1 MKTHIIFI
9 FLLLVGVS
17 FAQKEANVWHFGI
30 GYSLDFNSGTPI
42 QTSGSQMFTFEGSTS
57 YCDSEGNLLFYS
69 NGGGRVPSTGQDGG
83 KIWNKNN
90 QVMYDMQGTEG
101 GGWSAA
107 QSSVVVPV
115 PGESNAFY
123 LFTMEELEFDLDDV
137 VPSEPN
143 GRGLRYFKID
153 MTLNGGLGSVIE
165 ADVPVYDY
173 SYEGICA
180 IRHANGTDYWILINQ
195 DTTGIGVYR
204 VNQSGVELA
213 GVYPYPAFYSG
224 FGIIKSSPNQDSGST
239 CCNKVMT
246 PAGLYDFNLTTGVL
260 SFETDLGGV
269 STTYFEF
276 SPNGEYLY
284 ATITDPFTGVSQ
296 LVQYNVLAPAQ
307 TGQSVES
314 TAQVIAPNFNG
325 LYMQLASDGKI
336 YFTEFGI
343 DLVSGGLS
351 TRIGSVN
358 CPNTTSPTVSSGLI
372 SYPSDSQNTFPFFSL
387 PNFPSWIFYNNNDTQ
402 IQFGPDTVFLCPGD
416 TIVLNAGD
424 GTSWSWGGD
433 AAANTGQ
440 FFTVTSPGIFSATV
454 NGPCGSG
461 SDQIVV
467 LTCDSTT
474 PCEGF
479 DLGDPLTACLN
490 DTIQLGADLSG
501 FQNIGNLEWSGNGT
515 FLPSNTVVNPLYIP
529 TQTEYNSGFSLI
541 GLEVSLASTTTVPS
555 GLLAYDHSG
564 DDLLFYI
571 NPLDG
576 SIDSIQENT
585 GKDWTAMGFRS
596 ADCLLYGLSNIVT
609 APMLSSI
616 DPVSGTVVDIFNYPN
631 HQFYA
636 GEYDNE
642 NDIFYA
648 VGMSEM
654 NSGQLLDQ
662 LLYSIN
668 PVTGALD
675 TIGNLNLAAIDGFFY
690 TPDDGINGLA
700 FDPDLDLL
708 YGITDN
714 GKLYQINPSNAS
726 ISLIGNT
733 ASGMRGLAY
742 DEIQDK
748 LWAVSPSATLVE
760 IDKLTGTQLGSVLCD
775 EIFGNVTSLTFTSGT
790 CGEGVTCTDQL
801 LIEFENCD
809 DDPTNET
816 DFSFPNVITANG
828 DGVNDLF
835 EIQNLPDNTEVII
848 LNRWGNLVFSSGNYQ
863 NNWNGKDTSGKELVD
878 GVYTYKFQT
887 ETGKTGHGFVHL
899 IR

>member
-1 MKTHIIFI
+1 MNLRVTLIC
-9 FLLLVGVS
+9 LLFFGVS
-17 FAQKEANVWHFGI
+17 FTQKEANVWHFGI
-30 GYSLDFNSGTPI
+30 GNSLDFNSGTPV

-57 YCDSEGNLLFYS
+57 YCDEIGNLLFYS
-69 NGGGRVPSTGQDGG
+69 NGGGRIPAGGQDGG

-107 QSSVVVPV
+107 QSSVVVPA
-115 PGESNAFY
+115 PGEPNVYY
-123 LFTMEELEFDLDDV
+123 LFTMEELEFDVDGA

-153 MTLNGGLGSVIE
+153 MSLNGGLGDVVE
-165 ADVPVYDY
+165 ADVQVYDY

-180 IRHANGTDYWILINQ
+180 IRHSNGTDYWILINQ
-195 DTTGIGVYR
+195 DTTGIGVYS
-204 VNQSGVELA
+204 VTQSGVQLA
-213 GVYPYPAFYSG
+213 GVYPHPAFYNG
-224 FGIIKSSPNQDSGST
+224 FGIIKSSPTLGGIGAP

-246 PAGLYDFNLTTGVL
+246 NAGLYDFNLSTGVL
-260 SFETDLGGV
+260 SFETDLGAT
-269 STTYFEF
+269 SPTYFEF
-276 SPNGEYLY
+276 SPNGSYLY
-284 ATITDPFTGVSQ
+284 ASIFDQILSVNQ
-296 LVQYNVLAPAQ
+296 LVQYNVLAPSQ
-307 TGQSVES
+307 TGQTVES
-314 TAQVIAPNFNG
+314 TAQVIVQNFNG
-325 LYMQLASDGKI
+325 LYLQLASDGKI
-336 YFTEFGI
+336 YFTEQSFGFTTLLGTI
-343 DLVSGGLS
+343 
-351 TRIGSVN
+351 N
-358 CPNTTSPTVSSGLI
+358 CPNTSDPTVFSGVL
-372 SYPSDSQNTFPFFSL
+372 SFPNDPNLSIGFYSL
-387 PNFPSWIFYNNNDTQ
+387 PNFPSWIFYNNYDAQ
-402 IQFGPDTVFLCPGD
+402 IQFGPDTVYLCPGD
-416 TIVLNAGD
+416 TLLLNAGD
-424 GTSWSWGGD
+424 GISWEWGGD
-433 AAANTGQ
+433 ASTNTSQ
-440 FFTVTSPGIFSATV
+440 FYIVTNPGIFSATV
-454 NGPCGSG
+454 TSTCGLG

-467 LTCDSTT
+467 LPCESPS

-479 DLGDPLTACLN
+479 DLGDPIAACLN

-501 FQNIGNLEWSGNGT
+501 FQNISNLEWSGSGT
-515 FLPSNTVVNPLYIP
+515 FLPSNTVANPLYIP
-529 TQTEYNSGFSLI
+529 SQNEYNSGSSLI

-555 GLLAYDHSG
+555 GLLAYDHSSE
-564 DDLLFYI
+564 DILFYI

-616 DPVSGTVVDIFNYPN
+616 NPTTGAVDDIFSYPN

-648 VGMSEM
+648 VGMSEI

-662 LLYSIN
+662 WLYSIN

-675 TIGNLNLAAIDGFFY
+675 TIGNLNLVANDGFFY
-690 TPDDGINGLA
+690 TPDDGFNGLA
-700 FDPDLDLL
+700 YDPDLDLL

-742 DEIQDK
+742 DEIQNK

-760 IDKLTGTQLGSVLCD
+760 IDKQTGAQLGSVLCD
-775 EIFGNVTSLTFTSGT
+775 EIFGNVTSLTFISGT
-790 CGEGVTCTDQL
+790 CGEGDTCADQL

-809 DDPTNET
+809 NE
-816 DFSFPNVITANG
+816 DILSFPNVITANG
-828 DGVNDLF
+828 DGVNDFF
-835 EIQNLPDNTEVII
+835 EIQNLPENTEVII
-848 LNRWGNLVFSSGNYQ
+848 LNRWGNVVFSSGNYQ

-878 GVYTYKFQT
+878 GVYTYKFIT
-887 ETGKTGHGFVHL
+887 KDGVIGHGFVHL
-899 IR
+899 VR

>member
-1 MKTHIIFI
+1 MKKYLIWFCS
-9 FLLLVGVS
+9 LLTSICV
-17 FAQKEANVWHFGI
+17 FAQKEANIWHFGI
-30 GYSLDFNSGTPI
+30 GHSLDFNSGSPL
-42 QTSGSQMFTFEGSTS
+42 QTSGSQMYTNEGCTS
-57 YCDSEGNLLFYS
+57 YCDENGNLLFYS
-69 NGGGRVPSTGQDGG
+69 NGGGRLPASGQDGG

-107 QSSVVVPV
+107 QSSVVVPAPGV
-115 PGESNAFY
+115 PNVYY
-123 LFTMEELEFDLDDV
+123 LFTMEELEFDVDGA

-153 MTLNGGLGSVIE
+153 MSLNGGLGDVVE
-165 ADVPVYDY
+165 ADVQVYDY

-180 IRHANGTDYWILINQ
+180 IRHSNGTDYWILINQ
-195 DTTGIGVYR
+195 DTTGIGVYS
-204 VNQSGVELA
+204 VTQSGVQLA
-213 GVYPYPAFYSG
+213 GVYPHPAFYNG
-224 FGIIKSSPNQDSGST
+224 FGIIKSSPTLGGIGAP

-246 PAGLYDFNLTTGVL
+246 NAGLYDFNLSTGVL
-260 SFETDLGGV
+260 SFETDLGAT
-269 STTYFEF
+269 SPTYFEF
-276 SPNGEYLY
+276 SPNGSYLY
-284 ATITDPFTGVSQ
+284 ASIFDQILSVNQ
-296 LVQYNVLAPAQ
+296 LVQYNVIATSQ
-307 TGQSVES
+307 TGQTVES
-314 TAQVIAPNFNG
+314 TAQVIVQNFNG
-325 LYMQLASDGKI
+325 LYLQLASDGKI
-336 YFTEFGI
+336 YFTEQSFGFTTLLGTI
-343 DLVSGGLS
+343 
-351 TRIGSVN
+351 N
-358 CPNTTSPTVSSGLI
+358 CPNTSDPTVFSGVL
-372 SYPSDSQNTFPFFSL
+372 SFPNDPNLSIGFFSL
-387 PNFPSWIFYNNNDTQ
+387 PNYPSWIFYNNYDAQ
-402 IQFGPDTVFLCPGD
+402 IQFGPDTVYLCPGD
-416 TIVLNAGD
+416 TLLLNAGD
-424 GTSWSWGGD
+424 GISWEWGGD
-433 AAANTGQ
+433 ASTNTSQ
-440 FFTVTSPGIFSATV
+440 FYIVTNPGIFSATV
-454 NGPCGSG
+454 TSTCGLG

-467 LTCDSTT
+467 LPCESPS

-479 DLGDPLTACLN
+479 DLGDPIAACLN

-501 FQNIGNLEWSGNGT
+501 FQNISNLEWSGSGT
-515 FLPSNTVVNPLYIP
+515 FLPSNTVANPLYIP
-529 TQTEYNSGFSLI
+529 SQNEYNSGSSLI

-555 GLLAYDHSG
+555 GLLAYDHSSE
-564 DDLLFYI
+564 DILFYI

-616 DPVSGTVVDIFNYPN
+616 NPTTGAVDDIFSYPN

-648 VGMSEM
+648 VGMSEI

-662 LLYSIN
+662 WLYSIN

-675 TIGNLNLAAIDGFFY
+675 TIGNLNLVANDGFFY
-690 TPDDGINGLA
+690 TPDDGFNGLA
-700 FDPDLDLL
+700 YDPDLDLL

-742 DEIQDK
+742 DEIQNK

-760 IDKLTGTQLGSVLCD
+760 IDKQTGAQLGSVLCD
-775 EIFGNVTSLTFTSGT
+775 EIFGNVTSLTFISGT
-790 CGEGVTCTDQL
+790 CGEGDTCADQL

-809 DDPTNET
+809 NE
-816 DFSFPNVITANG
+816 DILSFPNVITANG
-828 DGVNDLF
+828 DGVNDFF
-835 EIQNLPDNTEVII
+835 EIQNLPENTEVII
-848 LNRWGNLVFSSGNYQ
+848 LNRWGNVVFSSGNYQ

-878 GVYTYKFQT
+878 GVYTYKFIT
-887 ETGKTGHGFVHL
+887 KDGVIGHGFVHL
-899 IR
+899 VR

>member
-1 MKTHIIFI
+1 MNLRVTLIC
-9 FLLLVGVS
+9 LLFFGVS
-17 FAQKEANVWHFGI
+17 FTQKEANVWHFGI
-30 GYSLDFNSGTPI
+30 GNSLDFNSGTPV

-57 YCDSEGNLLFYS
+57 YCDEIGNLLFYS
-69 NGGGRVPSTGQDGG
+69 NGGGRIPAGGQDGG

-107 QSSVVVPV
+107 QSSVVVPA
-115 PGESNAFY
+115 PGEPNVYY
-123 LFTMEELEFDLDDV
+123 LFTMEELEFDVDGA

-153 MTLNGGLGSVIE
+153 MSLNGGLGDVVE
-165 ADVPVYDY
+165 ADVQVYDY

-180 IRHANGTDYWILINQ
+180 IRHSNGTDYWILINQ
-195 DTTGIGVYR
+195 DTTGIGVYS
-204 VNQSGVELA
+204 VTQSGVQLA
-213 GVYPYPAFYSG
+213 GVYPHPAFYNG
-224 FGIIKSSPNQDSGST
+224 FGIIKSSPTLGGIGAP

-246 PAGLYDFNLTTGVL
+246 NAGLYDFNLSTGVL
-260 SFETDLGGV
+260 SFETDLGAT
-269 STTYFEF
+269 SPTYFEF
-276 SPNGEYLY
+276 SPNGSYLY
-284 ATITDPFTGVSQ
+284 ASIFDQILSVNQ
-296 LVQYNVLAPAQ
+296 LVQYNVLAPSQ
-307 TGQSVES
+307 TGQTVES
-314 TAQVIAPNFNG
+314 TAQVIVQNFNG
-325 LYMQLASDGKI
+325 LYLQLASDGKI
-336 YFTEFGI
+336 YFTEQSFGFTTLLGTI
-343 DLVSGGLS
+343 
-351 TRIGSVN
+351 N
-358 CPNTTSPTVSSGLI
+358 CPNTSDPTVFSGVL
-372 SYPSDSQNTFPFFSL
+372 SFPNDPNLSIGFFSL
-387 PNFPSWIFYNNNDTQ
+387 PNYPSWIFYNNYDAQ
-402 IQFGPDTVFLCPGD
+402 IQFGPDTVYLCPGD
-416 TIVLNAGD
+416 TLLLNAGD
-424 GTSWSWGGD
+424 GISWEWGGD
-433 AAANTGQ
+433 ASTNTSQ
-440 FFTVTSPGIFSATV
+440 FYIVTNPGIFSATV
-454 NGPCGSG
+454 TSTCGLG

-467 LTCDSTT
+467 LPCESPS

-479 DLGDPLTACLN
+479 DLGDPIAACLN

-501 FQNIGNLEWSGNGT
+501 FQNISNLEWSGSGT
-515 FLPSNTVVNPLYIP
+515 FLPSNTVANPLYIP
-529 TQTEYNSGFSLI
+529 SQNEYNSGSSLI

-555 GLLAYDHSG
+555 GLLAYDHSSE
-564 DDLLFYI
+564 DILFYI

-616 DPVSGTVVDIFNYPN
+616 NPTTGAVDDIFSYPN

-648 VGMSEM
+648 VGMSEI

-662 LLYSIN
+662 WLYSIN

-675 TIGNLNLAAIDGFFY
+675 TIGNLNLVANDGFFY
-690 TPDDGINGLA
+690 TPDDGFNGLA
-700 FDPDLDLL
+700 YDPDLDLL

-742 DEIQDK
+742 DEIQNK

-760 IDKLTGTQLGSVLCD
+760 IDKQTGAQLGSVLCD
-775 EIFGNVTSLTFTSGT
+775 EIFGNVTSLTFISGT
-790 CGEGVTCTDQL
+790 CGEGDTCADQL
-801 LIEFENCD
+801 IIEFENCD

-816 DFSFPNVITANG
+816 DFSFPNVITPNS
-828 DGVNDLF
+828 DGINDLF
-835 EIQNLPDNTEVII
+835 EIENLPENTEVII
-848 LNRWGNLVFSSGNYQ
+848 LNRWGNVVFSSSNYQ
-863 NNWNGKDTSGKELVD
+863 NNWDGKDTSGKELVD
-878 GVYTYKFQT
+878 GVYTYKFIT
-887 ETGKTGHGFVHL
+887 ETGAISHGFVHL